1 MGLWET
7 EMIRTFASIAAFALV
22 AVPALA
28 TANAD
33 EAWKTKAGTVAWI
46 NDIGGDAVLSVDAKG
61 GKTLFYIDG
70 LKSKMEGGRSKFSGY
85 WISTKDAKICDT
97 TMTTPDGIASRSW
110 GRLELLFVKP
120 GFPSDWVMKTGSC
133 FGDTT
138 EMMSGI
144 AIVGK

>member
-1 MGLWET
+1 
-7 EMIRTFASIAAFALV
+7 MIRKLALIAAFAM
-22 AVPALA
+22 AAMPSLA
-28 TANAD
+28 AANAD

-46 NDIGGDAVLSVDAKG
+46 NDIGGDAVLAVDVKG

-70 LKSKMEGGRSKFSGY
+70 LKAKMDGGRGKFSGY
-85 WISTKDAKICDT
+85 WISTKDDKICDS
-97 TMTTPDGIASRSW
+97 TMTTPDGVASRSW

-133 FGDTT
+133 FGETS
-138 EMMSGI
+138 EMLSGV